1 MEKSIVITF
10 DELGAIE
17 IEGNGFKGKACEEK
31 MQAFIDALGV
41 PVSSIKKPEYYQEDK
56 THLHN

>member
-10 DELGAIE
+10 DELGGIE

-31 MQAFIDALGV
+31 MQSFIDALGV
-41 PVSSIKKPEYYQEDK
+41 PISSIKKPEYYQEDK
-56 THLHN
+56 TQLYN